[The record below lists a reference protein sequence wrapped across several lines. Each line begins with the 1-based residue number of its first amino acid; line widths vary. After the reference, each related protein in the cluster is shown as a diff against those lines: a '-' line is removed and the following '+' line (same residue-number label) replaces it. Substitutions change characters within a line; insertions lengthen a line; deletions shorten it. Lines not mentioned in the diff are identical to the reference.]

1 MTVAITLSIVYT
13 GNYMPISDGST
24 RIVVKTA
31 VFHLYLSNPYKEVT
45 HDPARQYGKS
55 RLFPLA
61 CFSYRPDRYHD
72 HRPHGG
78 RILDPCAGEGMALAA
93 LARARRLDPFG
104 VELHELQAQTA
115 RQQIQALL
123 A

>member
-1 MTVAITLSIVYT
+1 MTQLANMEKAGY
-13 GNYMPISDGST
+13 
-24 RIVVKTA
+24 
-31 VFHLYLSNPYKEVT
+31 
-45 HDPARQYGKS
+45 
-55 RLFPLA
+55 FPLPVSVTDLIA
-61 CFSYRPDRYHD
+61 TMITA
-72 HRPHGG
+72 PHGG